1 MQSRSRPEERGGRR
15 EWLPALARTEEMR
28 PRRRLALVLAAAI
41 VAAILTVNL
50 TVLEGG
56 RGGRVEGPV
65 DCALVL
71 GAGLREDGTPSDVLR
86 DRLDEALL
94 LYRMGRVPRILVSG
108 DHRTSAYDE
117 PNAMRVYLEA
127 NGVPAEAVFMDHAG
141 LDTYSSMWRARH
153 VFGAQRIVVVTQR
166 FHLARAVWCARAL
179 GMEAEGS
186 AADRHLYRGIA
197 WLQVREVVSR
207 TKAFVDVNVGRAP
220 RHEGPTVD
228 LAGDGRVTAG

>member
-1 MQSRSRPEERGGRR
+1 MSRRGLGSA
-15 EWLPALARTEEMR
+15 LIIALA
-28 PRRRLALVLAAAI
+28 LAVIGA
-41 VAAILTVNL
+41 NL

-56 RGGRVEGPV
+56 SAARGRIEGDA

-71 GAGLREDGTPSDVLR
+71 GAGLRDDGSPSDVLR
-86 DRLDEALL
+86 DRLDESLA
-94 LYRMGRVPRILVSG
+94 LYRSGRVKRIIVSG
-108 DHRTSAYDE
+108 DHQTPAYDE

-127 NGVPAEAVFMDHAG
+127 NGIPPEAVFMDHAG

-153 VFGAQRIVVVTQR
+153 VFGVSRIVVVTQQ

-197 WLQVREVVSR
+197 WLQAREVISR
-207 TKAFVDVNVGRAP
+207 TKAVVDVTVRRTP
-220 RHEGPTVD
+220 RHHGPPVD
-228 LAGDGRVTAG
+228 LNGDGRATRG